1 MIEAADNIIQLI
13 TTSVAT
19 VVALYRAARL
29 KSRAWSMLGLFSG
42 VYSLGLL
49 YWLLFILFFELR
61 SKIFSI
67 LLRYFVMLNVTVL
80 I

>member
-29 KSRAWSMLGLFSG
+29 KSRA
-42 VYSLGLL
+42 
-49 YWLLFILFFELR
+49 
-61 SKIFSI
+61 
-67 LLRYFVMLNVTVL
+67 
-80 I
+80 